1 MRVTEVRVWPVQGR
15 HWPRF
20 PMLFVE
26 VYTDAGIVG
35 LGESLCYQA
44 TGVLASIEAGRR
56 VPCREGPVSDR
67 AALGD
72 AVPQRAAPGGPERDR
87 DGAVGYRRS
96 GRRPADLQPARRAV
110 PR

>member
-26 VYTDAGIVG
+26 VYTDAGVVG

-44 TGVLASIEAGRR
+44 TGVLASIEQAGEYLVGQDPFRIELHWETLYR
-56 VPCREGPVSDR
+56 SWD
-67 AALGD
+67 
-72 AVPQRAAPGGPERDR
+72 APGGPERDR
-87 DGAVGYRRS
+87 DGALGHRRS
-96 GRRPADLQPARRAV
+96 GRRPADLQLARRAV